1 MSDIVLSASTA
12 SLAGTPMDEA
22 LELASGL
29 GFDAVELTLWGE
41 AFHSVGD
48 LPGTWWR
55 ETGQDE
61 RRYLRECIDRF
72 GFVDGHLPFVE
83 CPLVSA
89 NKFVQ
94 ALGRELIFEALE
106 ALATLG
112 GKIGVFHVGP
122 CAARS
127 PDGLWDRLVAACRA
141 LGDKAQQLGLRVA
154 VETGYPVG
162 DAFPRLVHEVGH
174 PAVGA
179 CIDVGHLVAA
189 VGRERRNTDHGASA
203 YNDYL
208 LGLVGQLGPKLWH
221 FHVHDV
227 RYDDWRDHREAG
239 TGILD
244 FAALVARLRECG
256 FSGRFVFELEE
267 PDTIDALRRSKAH
280 LEHALGQAGDATA

>member
-1 MSDIVLSASTA
+1 MTDIVLSASTA
-12 SLAGTPMDEA
+12 SFAGTQMDGA

-29 GFDAVELTLWGE
+29 GFDAVELTLWGD
-41 AFHSVGD
+41 AFHSVGA

-55 ETGQDE
+55 ETGEDE
-61 RRYLRECIDRF
+61 RRILRETLAPF
-72 GFVDGHLPFVE
+72 PFVDGHLPFVE

-106 ALATLG
+106 ALAALG
-112 GKIGVFHVGP
+112 GKVGVFHVGS

-127 PDGLWDRLVAACRA
+127 PDDLWSRTVDACQA

-154 VETGYPVG
+154 VETGYPIG
-162 DAFPRLVHEVGH
+162 DAFPRLVQETDH

-179 CIDVGHLVAA
+179 CIDVGHLVSS
-189 VGRERRNTDHGASA
+189 VGRERRNTDQGAAA
-203 YNDYL
+203 YNDFL
-208 LGLVGQLGPKLWH
+208 LGLVDQLGPKLWH
-221 FHVHDV
+221 FHIHDV

-244 FAALVARLRECG
+244 YAALVARLRSHG
-256 FSGRFVFELEE
+256 FRGRFVFELEE
-267 PDTIDALRRSKAH
+267 PDTIDALRRSKAC
-280 LEHALGQAGDATA
+280 LEQALGASSEEP